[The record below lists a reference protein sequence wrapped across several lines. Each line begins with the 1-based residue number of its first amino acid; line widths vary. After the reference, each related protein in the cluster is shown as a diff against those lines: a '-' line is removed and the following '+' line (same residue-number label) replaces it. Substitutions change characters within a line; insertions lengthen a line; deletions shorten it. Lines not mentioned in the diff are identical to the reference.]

1 MIERMYSIKETA
13 EVLRKS
19 PKTVRRYVHQ
29 GILSVLRSGP
39 RSVVIPETELKRF
52 MMPDDSTEEQRLF
65 KLVDEELAK
74 TRKPIN
80 QLYQYKS
87 S

>member
-29 GILSVLRSGP
+29 GMLSVRKSGP
-39 RSVVIPETELKRF
+39 RSVVIPESELKRF
-52 MMPDDSTEEQRLF
+52 MLPDDASEEQRLF

-74 TRKPIN
+74 INKPTN
-80 QLYQYKS
+80 QLSQCKYV
-87 S
+87 